1 MKIFVFLI
9 YLRGFLQFNV
19 IRVIHYDNL
28 IDSVCFQVT
37 FELYQVSIT
46 QCCTVVT
53 RYLNILPSK
62 LFRLWKNQL
71 WQDNIFVFVVLLYF
85 TSDHNH

>member
-37 FELYQVSIT
+37 FELYQVSDN
-46 QCCTVVT
+46 TV
-53 RYLNILPSK
+53 LHNG
-62 LFRLWKNQL
+62 
-71 WQDNIFVFVVLLYF
+71 DAVFEYSTKQIISSLEKS
-85 TSDHNH
+85 TMAR